1 MRRSAYLVS
10 AAAVDSCCGLG
21 LTCGFGFAAG
31 FAFVTA
37 FAFPAIAAF
46 RLAQASFIPRAPR
59 HPRRMP
65 KKTEA
70 RSLRELVRGDSA
82 LFPDASEPLRSYAND
97 GEWLSDGIY
106 GKIPRGNFL
115 RDMISGSP

>member
-1 MRRSAYLVS
+1 
-10 AAAVDSCCGLG
+10 
-21 LTCGFGFAAG
+21 
-31 FAFVTA
+31 
-37 FAFPAIAAF
+37 
-46 RLAQASFIPRAPR
+46 
-59 HPRRMP
+59 MP

-70 RSLRELVRGDSA
+70 RSLRELVRGGSA

-115 RDMISGSP
+115 RDMISGSPLDISGRRFDLKGERRHEGWNRGTGPIIVQRSAYSGVYQWRVTLAAGG